1 MIKYSFWHFNFW
13 PRLLL
18 RNYLMA
24 IFIYLQ
30 YITSWLVGGYYW
42 HLFPIFKQLICPKG
56 WRSLDFEY
64 NWNWNVWSLLDM
76 EGCGIKSTLGISY
89 WDWVVNDKFYS
100 MILVLGNSYY
110 YNLVVTKIWVYFLNW
125 VSWVIAIFYMAGKLV
140 TLSVIFKYKY
150 HKWVLL
156 A

>member
-42 HLFPIFKQLICPKG
+42 HLFSIFKQLICPKG

-89 WDWVVNDKFYS
+89 WDWVANDKFYS

-110 YNLVVTKIWVYFLNW
+110 YNLVVTMIWVFTFYTEFLGLLQYFIW
-125 VSWVIAIFYMAGKLV
+125 QGS
-140 TLSVIFKYKY
+140 LSHCQLSLSISTISECY
-150 HKWVLL
+150 
-156 A
+156 